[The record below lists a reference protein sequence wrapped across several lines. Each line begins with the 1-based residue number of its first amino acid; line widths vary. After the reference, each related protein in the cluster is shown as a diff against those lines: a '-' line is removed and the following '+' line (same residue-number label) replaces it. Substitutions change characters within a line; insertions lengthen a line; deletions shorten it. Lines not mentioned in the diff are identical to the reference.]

1 MWFLRKSE
9 QMRRKSGPETDV
21 PPGVQNVSNFFACR
35 DCIVVNTTG
44 SQMVGG
50 GERWLDILNT
60 TPTAETPELLP
71 GGGRKDVSE
80 RQVWREGWELCF
92 VPSAIKYSGGVGRT
106 PAVGKWNVEGKSPET
121 WDQFFFFRSEIFLFA
136 LVPSRCFE
144 CFYRA
149 SDARYIQESQCRK
162 TRITF
167 LFVWMDVT
175 IKFLLFFIGIRW
187 NILGCFVFFRSLLH
201 DFAISLK

>member
-1 MWFLRKSE
+1 M
-9 QMRRKSGPETDV
+9 
-21 PPGVQNVSNFFACR
+21 PGLYCSQYHWLPDGRGRGKVAGHFEHYSYCR
-35 DCIVVNTTG
+35 NTWAATG
-44 SQMVGG
+44 W
-50 GERWLDILNT
+50 R
-60 TPTAETPELLP
+60 AE
-71 GGGRKDVSE
+71 DVSE

-106 PAVGKWNVEGKSPET
+106 PAVRKWNVEGKSPET
-121 WDQFFFFRSEIFLFA
+121 WDQFFFFRSVIFLFA